1 MALRVRLILLV
12 LAVLLPVLG
21 AVAWATLA
29 SWRSGQAALERQ
41 ASEDARALS
50 RAIDREFTRYGAIA
64 RALAASPLLDRAPRL
79 SEPERAAFD
88 QGVRRAIGGSPV
100 SVELLSASVRWLDT
114 RLPVGAPPSRRA
126 PGTTALVSSSGVRAL
141 DVGDGLAWVEPVFR
155 QGPGPA
161 MNLRLVMPPAEL
173 QRLMDQRPLREG
185 WGTLLLDPRGRVV
198 ARRPA
203 PVAGEAERSLD
214 GLIRESL
221 AGRGEGRFA
230 LRTPAG
236 VPLRVH
242 FSRTPQGWTA
252 LTTVPRAPPQPAFAS
267 GPGGPLLAA
276 LALLALAVAG
286 AGWVARAELRRQL
299 AEAGERARQAER
311 GDAGRER
318 VEALG
323 RLTGRVAHEF
333 NNLLGVISNSA
344 YLIQRQA
351 TQPALAMPVAA
362 TLRAVEA
369 ASRLTQQLL
378 RFGARRRTRPRTLSL
393 SEWLPERRDLLGVVL
408 GRRVE
413 LRIEVP
419 DEELN
424 VWVDPDELELALIN
438 LALNARDTLSE
449 GGRVWV
455 GAERAS
461 AALSADLPDGRY
473 LGIALRDSGPGT
485 EAAGGSHAFE
495 PVGTAQEPIPEA
507 GLGLCQVRGLCAQ
520 AGGQAV
526 RRRRPGQGSEVV
538 LVLPAVAAEVPDEV
552 PLKTAAGGDGLAPLR
567 ARVLLAEDNDALGD
581 VTVAL
586 IESMGARVERAAHA
600 AQALERLERGPAV
613 DVLLTDLTMP
623 GALDGLDLA
632 RTVRRRW
639 PGVRVVLISAQGDA
653 LAEGENFP
661 VLRKPCAPAV
671 LMAAL
676 RPASAEGRPA
686 APGAGTP
693 CAP

>member
-12 LAVLLPVLG
+12 LAVLLPAVG
-21 AVAWATLA
+21 AAAWAALA
-29 SWRSGQAALERQ
+29 AWRSGQAALERQ

-50 RAIDREFTRYGAIA
+50 RAIDREFTRYAAIA
-64 RALAASPLLDRAPRL
+64 RALAASPLLDHAPRL

-88 QGVRRAIGGSPV
+88 RGVRRAIDGSPV

-114 RLPVGAPPSRRA
+114 RLPVGAPPSRR
-126 PGTTALVSSSGVRAL
+126 PSGTPALVASSGVRAL
-141 DVGDGLAWVEPVFR
+141 ERGEGLAWVEPVFR

-161 MNLRLVMPPAEL
+161 MNLRLVVPPAEL
-173 QRLMDQRPLREG
+173 QRLMDQRSLREG
-185 WGTLLLDPRGRVV
+185 WGRQLLDPRGRVV

-203 PVAGEAERSLD
+203 PVAAEAERALD

-252 LTTVPRAPPQPAFAS
+252 LTTVPRAPPPPAFA
-267 GPGGPLLAA
+267 GGGGGTLLAT
-276 LALLALAVAG
+276 LVLLALAVAG
-286 AGWVARAELRRQL
+286 AAWVARAELHRQL
-299 AEAGERARQAER
+299 AEAVERARQAER
-311 GDAGRER
+311 GAASRER

-378 RFGARRRTRPRTLSL
+378 RFGGRPRARPRTLSL

-413 LRIEVP
+413 LHIEVP

-424 VWVDPDELELALIN
+424 VCVDPDELELALVN

-473 LGIALRDSGPGT
+473 LGIALRDSGPGL
-485 EAAGGSHAFE
+485 EAARSRRVFE
-495 PVGTAQEPIPEA
+495 PFFMAQESTPES
-507 GLGLCQVRGLCAQ
+507 GLGLSQVRGLCAQ
-520 AGGQAV
+520 AGGKAV
-526 RRRRPGQGSEVV
+526 RRQRPGQGSEVV
-538 LVLPAVAAEVPDEV
+538 LVLPAVAAEAPDEV
-552 PLKTAAGGDGLAPLR
+552 PPRTAAGGDGLAPLR

-581 VTVAL
+581 VTEAL

-613 DVLLTDLTMP
+613 DVLLTDLAMP

-653 LAEGENFP
+653 LAEVENFP

-671 LMAAL
+671 LLAAL
-676 RPASAEGRPA
+676 RPASADGWAA